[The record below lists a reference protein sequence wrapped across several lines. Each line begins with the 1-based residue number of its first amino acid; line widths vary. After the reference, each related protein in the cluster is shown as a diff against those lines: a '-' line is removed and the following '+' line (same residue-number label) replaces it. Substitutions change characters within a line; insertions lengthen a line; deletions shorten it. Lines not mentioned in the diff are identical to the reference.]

1 MHESRVQAVESI
13 TLTSWPDVRDA
24 FRAKNLRQA
33 GYTEGAVVT
42 ADTLLDLHGDD
53 HRRRRRLEN
62 RLFRRETFT
71 YWEQEVLG
79 ATIQAT
85 LQPFIDARRGDL
97 AQIGYRSAMNLT
109 ATIAGVDH
117 DPTDG
122 EATEALYGIVK
133 KFSEGATIMHSTR
146 DKDEV
151 RAEVRAAMARF
162 EADVFEN
169 SKQRRQKLVDAVD
182 RGEMDEADLPKDV
195 LTTLLRNRDQLDLPA
210 DVVLREICFYLQ
222 AGAHSTANAF
232 THTVDDILTH
242 GRTHPDDLH
251 LARHDLAFVQR
262 CMHESLRLAPASP
275 MAYRRALSPV
285 EIGSS
290 TLAEG
295 TLVTLDLTAANQDV
309 NAFGPDAAHYNPH
322 RDVPD
327 GVPRWG
333 MSFGGGTHACVGAE
347 LDGGLEIDADRAEQE
362 HLYGTVAVM
371 AHAFLAAGGR
381 HDPDDPPTL
390 DPGSTR
396 KHYSRYPVLFGD

>member
-1 MHESRVQAVESI
+1 MLAVESI
-13 TLTSWPDVRDA
+13 TLTTWPEVRDA
-24 FRAKNLRQA
+24 FRAKHLRQA

-53 HRRRRRLEN
+53 HRQRRRLEN

-71 YWEQEVLG
+71 YWEQQVLG

-122 EATEALYGIVK
+122 EATEELYGIVK

-151 RAEVRAAMARF
+151 RAEVRSAMARF
-162 EADVFEN
+162 EADVFES
-169 SKQRRQKLVDAVD
+169 SKQRRQALIDAVD
-182 RGEMDEADLPKDV
+182 RDEMDEADLPKDV

-242 GRTHPDDLH
+242 GLTHPDDLD
-251 LARHDLAFVQR
+251 LARSDLAFVQR

-290 TLAEG
+290 TLDEG
-295 TLVTLDLTAANQDV
+295 TLVTLDLTAANRDTD
-309 NAFGPDAAHYNPH
+309 AFGPDAADYNPH
-322 RDVPD
+322 REVRD

-371 AHAFLAAGGR
+371 AQAFLAAGGR
-381 HDPDDPPTL
+381 QDPDDPPTL